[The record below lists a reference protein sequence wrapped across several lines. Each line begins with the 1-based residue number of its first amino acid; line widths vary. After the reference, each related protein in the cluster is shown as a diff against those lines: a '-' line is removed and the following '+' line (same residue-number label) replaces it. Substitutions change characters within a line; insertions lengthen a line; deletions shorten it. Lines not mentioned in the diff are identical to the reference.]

1 MLDFSIHPL
10 FKLENM
16 LISIENCRDVAFSN
30 WYLTLMLPLISRYD
44 NAPELKALQKNR
56 TKYTKL
62 KVNFAYVLFKNINCA
77 QNVNS
82 SHLEVC

>member
-30 WYLTLMLPLISRYD
+30 WYLTLMLPLISEYD
-44 NAPELKALQKNR
+44 NAPELKAPPKNR
-56 TKYTKL
+56 TKCTKL
-62 KVNFAYVLFKNINCA
+62 KVNFASVSFKNMHFASFCMKST
-77 QNVNS
+77 VFK
-82 SHLEVC
+82 L